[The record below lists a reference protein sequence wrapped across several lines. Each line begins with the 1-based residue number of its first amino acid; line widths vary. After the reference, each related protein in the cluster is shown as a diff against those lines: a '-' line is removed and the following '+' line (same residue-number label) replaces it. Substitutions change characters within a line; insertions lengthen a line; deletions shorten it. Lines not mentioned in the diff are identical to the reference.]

1 MKIIEITRGEK
12 PKGHCFKFGVTT
24 EHDYYIAPLD
34 KDIETMPE
42 WEAGGIVDSFINKVK
57 GITKRKN
64 FEYSK
69 QFRKFNDKH
78 MFPELEV

>member
-1 MKIIEITRGEK
+1 MKIIEIIRGEK

-24 EHDYYIAPLD
+24 EHDYYVAPLG
-34 KDIETMPE
+34 KDIASLSDWDTNTT
-42 WEAGGIVDSFINKVK
+42 AKSFINKVK

-78 MFPELEV
+78 MFPELED